1 MNAATTVTRKIAS
14 CRRQATR
21 VRALLLLC
29 WASSGA
35 PGRARCGVHQ
45 QVLWTVAPRW
55 LSHRS
60 PCVAPACPEA
70 PRPGS
75 VRCRGC
81 FPLASLLR
89 IVRCPQA
96 RKGTRLQPASAS
108 ARSASKRTT
117 REVLSSRDLLPTPIM
132 DCNESIEQTLHG
144 GGLVG
149 PHRGPRPTDRS
160 IKTISWACVARRG
173 QWLNR
178 SEQGTG
184 KTQPDRTADRL
195 LRSGRARASGAAA
208 VQRGGRVQDPMTAQ
222 GKEDRRRDLNG

>member
-96 RKGTRLQPASAS
+96 RKGTTAQGSSQRQRPALLAS
-108 ARSASKRTT
+108 ARHAT
-117 REVLSSRDLLPTPIM
+117 VLSSRDLPRRQSCSAVAPARPSQLSPRRAAATRASSRP
-132 DCNESIEQTLHG
+132 CTL
-144 GGLVG
+144 VDW
-149 PHRGPRPTDRS
+149 RGPLRGPSRDRS
-160 IKTISWACVARRG
+160 IDQNDLVG
-173 QWLNR
+173 
-178 SEQGTG
+178 
-184 KTQPDRTADRL
+184 
-195 LRSGRARASGAAA
+195 LRWPPRAMAE
-208 VQRGGRVQDPMTAQ
+208 P
-222 GKEDRRRDLNG
+222 K

>member
-14 CRRQATR
+14 CRRQAAR
-21 VRALLLLC
+21 VRAAVLGVVESARAC
-29 WASSGA
+29 A
-35 PGRARCGVHQ
+35 PWRAAAGLVES
-45 QVLWTVAPRW
+45 WPVAPRW
-55 LSHRS
+55 AVS
-60 PCVAPACPEA
+60 PLA
-70 PRPGS
+70 
-75 VRCRGC
+75 VRCPCPHGSARPRFRSWVLSPGLT
-81 FPLASLLR
+81 PPPILSKKKLLR

-108 ARSASKRTT
+108 ARSASKRTA

-149 PHRGPRPTDRS
+149 PHRGPRPTDRP
-160 IKTISWACVARRG
+160 IKTISWACVGRRG

-178 SEQGTG
+178 SEQSRG

-195 LRSGRARASGAAA
+195 LRSGPGARRTSPGSHDCTGEGRKIAA
-208 VQRGGRVQDPMTAQ
+208 GT
-222 GKEDRRRDLNG
+222 